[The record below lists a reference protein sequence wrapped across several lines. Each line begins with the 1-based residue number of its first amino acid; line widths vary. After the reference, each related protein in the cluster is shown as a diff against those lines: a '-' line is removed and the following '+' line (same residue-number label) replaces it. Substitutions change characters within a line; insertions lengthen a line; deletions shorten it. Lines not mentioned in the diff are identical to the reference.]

1 MIHPSSIIHDGAEI
15 GSGVEIGPFCEIGA
29 DVTLEDGVR
38 LHSHVRIGGRTQLG
52 AECEVHSGAVLG
64 GTPQILGLEPS
75 PDARL
80 EIGPRC
86 TLREHVTAHVG
97 SPDHGGVT
105 RIGADCFLMIG
116 VHVGHDCRVGDK
128 CVIANNVPLAGH
140 VHLGEQVWMGGQAA
154 VHQFTEIGDHAF
166 IAGGAILVG
175 DVAPFT
181 MAVGNHARLNG
192 LNVNGLKR
200 RGFSRE
206 DMKALRAAYRK
217 VFFGDAAFADR
228 VEAAAAEFADVPLA
242 MRLIDFVRADRK
254 RPLCLPD
261 RA

>member
-15 GSGVEIGPFCEIGA
+15 GTGVEIGPFCEIGS

-38 LHSHVRIGGRTQLG
+38 VHSHVRIGGRTRLG
-52 AECEVHSGAVLG
+52 EACEAHSGVVLG
-64 GTPQILGLEPS
+64 EPPQILGLAPS
-75 PDARL
+75 PEARL

-86 TLREHVTAHVG
+86 TLREYVTAHVG

-105 RIGADCFLMIG
+105 RIGADCFLMVG
-116 VHVGHDCRVGDK
+116 VHVGHDCRIGEK
-128 CVIANNVPLAGH
+128 CVIANNVAIAGH
-140 VHLGEQVWMGGQAA
+140 VHLGEQVWIGGQAA
-154 VHQFTEIGDHAF
+154 IHQFTEIADHAF

-175 DVAPFT
+175 DVPPFT
-181 MAVGNHARLNG
+181 MAAGNHARLSG

-206 DMKALRAAYRK
+206 DMKTLRAAYRM
-217 VFFGDAAFADR
+217 VFAGEGTFDERAEAVATQFADS
-228 VEAAAAEFADVPLA
+228 ALA
-242 MRLIDFVRADRK
+242 MQLVDFVRADRK

-261 RA
+261 RT